1 MPVLTRWFLKSSLLF
16 LVLSALLGVLLA
28 ARAPLGLPGAIGA
41 FNPLFF
47 HLFMVGWVTQLIFG
61 VVFWMFPKYSRENPY
76 RSERLGWSVFWLLN
90 IGLGLRLVGEPANA
104 LNPAPLWGWTLAVSS
119 VLQWL
124 AGVAFVA
131 NSWGRVKER

>member
-61 VVFWMFPKYSRENPY
+61 VVFWMFPK
-76 RSERLGWSVFWLLN
+76 
-90 IGLGLRLVGEPANA
+90 
-104 LNPAPLWGWTLAVSS
+104 
-119 VLQWL
+119 
-124 AGVAFVA
+124 
-131 NSWGRVKER
+131 

>member
-1 MPVLTRWFLKSSLLF
+1 
-16 LVLSALLGVLLA
+16 
-28 ARAPLGLPGAIGA
+28 
-41 FNPLFF
+41 
-47 HLFMVGWVTQLIFG
+47 
-61 VVFWMFPKYSRENPY
+61 
-76 RSERLGWSVFWLLN
+76 GWSVFWLLN